1 MNIIREF
8 LYNKSFEDWKWY
20 KIANLKDSSTL
31 SSSNRTKLSNVVK
44 LHSTKSHVWARWGM
58 AIPFCITCFKT
69 EILITKSSAQ
79 NSLHATIKHRVR
91 DIEHSLVQKFFL
103 S

>member
-8 LYNKSFEDWKWY
+8 LYNKSFEDRKWY

-44 LHSTKSHVWARWGM
+44 LHSTKSHVWWEVGYGY
-58 AIPFCITCFKT
+58 T
-69 EILITKSSAQ
+69 ILYYLLQDWNINHQILLSEYSSCHHQ
-79 NSLHATIKHRVR
+79 TQS
-91 DIEHSLVQKFFL
+91 
-103 S
+103 